1 MTRAQMRTGYAAA
14 RQRTCLPAEEL
25 VSGIVGVLDGLVD
38 AAAVGN
44 RVTVVFGP
52 CADLRRVRISARG
65 RVQALR
71 VPQVREALRPV
82 AT

>member
-44 RVTVVFGP
+44 RVTIAFAERVKAFETGFV
-52 CADLRRVRISARG
+52 RRSV
-65 RVQALR
+65 
-71 VPQVREALRPV
+71 
-82 AT
+82 